1 MTVNYA
7 SNINSLPV
15 PLPKDINDP
24 SFLPALNRILIGLQN
39 NINSNNIING
49 SITANKIKS
58 IDATQI
64 TGTIPVGGLDVAD
77 QGWIQTCN
85 FAVVDADTVSW
96 GAGTFKAVDGTT
108 YSIGAGNTGNMVAR
122 TFIYLDIAVSVTA
135 YQTTTNIL
143 NCIGLGKV
151 MITTAINGAVEA
163 EYLEFNSD
171 QMNINASKIVA
182 GSVTA
187 NEIAASTIT
196 GGKIAANTIQ
206 TSNLAAGAIS
216 ADKITAGTF
225 TTAQLLANGDFEDWN
240 AGIDVAPDNWVIIGT
255 GAVVG
260 KVVDPNYVKLGLA
273 SCGLTRIGHDCYLYQ
288 QIDLEKGIAYW
299 KGRTVTFSCWAWSN
313 TASASR
319 LIIGDDIGYAA
330 SSYHTGDSTW
340 QLLTV
345 TYTINANAAYV
356 NVQANIDTHNSNLF
370 IDGAMCVEGSYAM
383 SYAPSYKNT
392 IREWGC
398 SPSAFKPASN
408 TMTFTLSTNYLASND
423 LPVSTVSFYAPVSLP
438 NGSIVTKL
446 DVHYSRTNAGA
457 TGILY
462 LIRTALSD
470 GSTNVTMASI
480 TFTGTGGYATLNTTS
495 ITDGTIDNNL
505 YSYQLQW
512 VVKNIAL
519 STDCVFTN
527 AVITY
532 TAPAPLS

>member
-383 SYAPSYKNT
+383 AYAPSWKNT
-392 IREWGC
+392 IRKLVVG
-398 SPSAFKPASN
+398 SAAFSASAFNSQSYTKNGQELVMGGETEAG
-408 TMTFTLSTNYLASND
+408 Y
-423 LPVSTVSFYAPVSLP
+423 FYASIELPDGAIVNSLMSYYFRNYANAVGTVKLQRSAI
-438 NGSIVTKL
+438 NGSAV
-446 DVHYSRTNAGA
+446 D
-457 TGILY
+457 
-462 LIRTALSD
+462 
-470 GSTNVTMASI
+470 TMATI
-480 TFTGTGGYATLNTTS
+480 TFTGTGGRNNTTTTS
-495 ITDGTIDNNL
+495 ISNATINNAA
-505 YSYQLQW
+505 YSYFMEVYLYW
-512 VVKNIAL
+512 EAASAEIAFY
-519 STDCVFTN
+519 S
-527 AVITY
+527 AIIKY
-532 TAPAPLS
+532 IAPSPLP